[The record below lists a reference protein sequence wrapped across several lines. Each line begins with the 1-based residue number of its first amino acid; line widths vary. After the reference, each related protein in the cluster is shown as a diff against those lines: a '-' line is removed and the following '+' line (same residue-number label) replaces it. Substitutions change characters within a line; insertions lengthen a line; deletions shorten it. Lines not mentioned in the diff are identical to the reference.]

1 MKKNETPTGINEDQF
16 DDYEMLEMD
25 EDAFDSMIGL
35 DELELNY
42 EAHVVGFDGEN
53 FDFNIYFED
62 ELTDAKFEETNN
74 AIGEF
79 FKSYNEQEIYLGY
92 LDVLRK
98 ENKVFVYL
106 DLGNVE
112 PEYSNTAI
120 HGILNTLNNVSGI
133 KTVLIN
139 ENSGFDF

>member
-1 MKKNETPTGINEDQF
+1 MKENETPKGINEDQF
-16 DDYEMLEMD
+16 YDYEMPEMD
-25 EDAFDSMIGL
+25 EGAFDSMIGL

-53 FDFNIYFED
+53 FTFSVYFED
-62 ELTDAKFEETNN
+62 GLTDAEFEETDNV
-74 AIGEF
+74 IGEF
-79 FKSYNEQEIYLGY
+79 FKSYNERDIYLGY
-92 LDVLRK
+92 IDVLK
-98 ENKVFVYL
+98 QEDKVFVFL

-120 HGILNTLNNVSGI
+120 HGILNALNNVSGI